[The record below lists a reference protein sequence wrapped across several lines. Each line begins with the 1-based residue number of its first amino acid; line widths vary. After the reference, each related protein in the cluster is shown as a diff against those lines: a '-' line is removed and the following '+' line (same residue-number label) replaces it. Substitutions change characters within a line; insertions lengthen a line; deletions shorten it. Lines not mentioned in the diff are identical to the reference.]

1 VRKLKACVLRMARYS
16 RTPISTYLSM
26 PIAELFEW
34 MEVIGEEIERENQ
47 AIEEARR
54 MQKK

>member
-1 VRKLKACVLRMARYS
+1 MRKLKACVLRMARYS

-34 MEVIGEEIERENQ
+34 MEVIGEEIEQENRE
-47 AIEEARR
+47 IEEARR

>member
-34 MEVIGEEIERENQ
+34 MEVIGEEIEQENRE
-47 AIEEARR
+47 IEEARR